1 MPTPGDDNPVNG
13 PHLPILDVVIASSCS
28 EDHTDGEPTQG
39 IVPSHDL
46 STSNDDDLRFG
57 VHIGPSSVRFGCFAV
72 RFGIATFMHL
82 KSVTNR
88 PVTNLTNSA

>member
-1 MPTPGDDNPVNG
+1 MPTLGDDNPVNG
-13 PHLPILDVVIASSCS
+13 RYLPILDVVIASPRS

-57 VHIGPSSVRFGCFAV
+57 VRIGPSSVRFGCFAV

-88 PVTNLTNSA
+88 PVTNLTESA

>member
-1 MPTPGDDNPVNG
+1 MPTPGDDIPVNG
-13 PHLPILDVVIASSCS
+13 PYLPILDVVMASPRS
-28 EDHTDGEPTQG
+28 EDHTGGEPTQG

-57 VHIGPSSVRFGCFAV
+57 VLICPSSVRFGCFAV

-88 PVTNLTNSA
+88 PVTDLTESA